1 VYVQADE
8 KFRSEPKDLAEY
20 YVRTGKG
27 DMLPLQN
34 VVKVHQT
41 TSPQAINHY
50 NLFRSAEISGNPAAG
65 VSSGQALAE
74 LEAVARRVLPTGF
87 GFAWTG
93 LALEEISAGKTTAI
107 IFSLALLFVFLVL
120 AALYESFVLPA
131 IILLAVPVAILGA
144 LGAQALRGLENDVY
158 CQIGLV
164 MLVGLASKN
173 AILIVEFAER
183 LRLEGRTIVAAAVE
197 ASRERLRPIL
207 MTSFAFI
214 FGMAPLVFAT
224 GAGANSR
231 HSLGTAV
238 TGGMLAST
246 ILNLYVTPV
255 LYILVQ
261 KVRQVLN
268 RKSAPVEAVDH
279 A

>member
-1 VYVQADE
+1 
-8 KFRSEPKDLAEY
+8 
-20 YVRTGKG
+20 
-27 DMLPLQN
+27 
-34 VVKVHQT
+34 
-41 TSPQAINHY
+41 
-50 NLFRSAEISGNPAAG
+50 
-65 VSSGQALAE
+65 
-74 LEAVARRVLPTGF
+74 
-87 GFAWTG
+87 
-93 LALEEISAGKTTAI
+93 
-107 IFSLALLFVFLVL
+107 
-120 AALYESFVLPA
+120 
-131 IILLAVPVAILGA
+131 
-144 LGAQALRGLENDVY
+144 
-158 CQIGLV
+158 
-164 MLVGLASKN
+164 
-173 AILIVEFAER
+173 
-183 LRLEGRTIVAAAVE
+183 
-197 ASRERLRPIL
+197 

>member
-1 VYVQADE
+1 
-8 KFRSEPKDLAEY
+8 
-20 YVRTGKG
+20 
-27 DMLPLQN
+27 MLPLQN